1 MTRCQLGERIIDRL
15 SFQMNLEGKKG
26 ALYKQSIRKMV
37 LSISDKNWEWVQAYE
52 KSNDIVDTISFVRM
66 IDFLEGF

>member
-26 ALYKQSIRKMV
+26 DAYKQSIRKMV
-37 LSISDKNWEWVQAYE
+37 LSISDKNWKWIKAYE
-52 KSNDIVDTISFVRM
+52 KSNDLHDTISFVRM

>member
-26 ALYKQSIRKMV
+26 DAYKQSIRKMV
-37 LSISDKNWEWVQAYE
+37 SSISDLH
-52 KSNDIVDTISFVRM
+52 DTISFVRM